1 MERNNEQQYQ
11 IFISYR
17 RNGSD
22 AHARVFYEKLKEIG
36 YTVFLDF
43 ESLFSGG
50 FKLNILKAIEECTDF
65 VLLLPKDGLDRC
77 QDEDDLLR
85 EEIATAIRCNKNI
98 IPIFISGFKMPPRAT
113 LPEDIASLSERHG
126 IDCSMEYFDA
136 VFQPDQTR
144 KE

>member
-85 EEIATAIRCNKNI
+85 EANRILEEIGFSSAGKRKKRKGIRRGAWFALGALCGGGGVGLLGLL
-98 IPIFISGFKMPPRAT
+98 FF
-113 LPEDIASLSERHG
+113 LLL
-126 IDCSMEYFDA
+126 
-136 VFQPDQTR
+136 
-144 KE
+144 